1 MTALVG
7 DLDATDIQQLHR
19 LRDRLTA
26 EARRARRDDLLQL
39 LDDLPEVDAPG
50 PLRVV
55 VVGET
60 KRGKST
66 LLNTLVERPLLS
78 PIGVDVTTS
87 CWLEVAYGARD
98 EAEAVLA
105 NPGSPG
111 EPIRRPCDLREVEQY
126 VSLRAV
132 TEPVIGVQV
141 RIAAPVLRDLTIVDT
156 PGTGGLEAGHART
169 TLSILRTADAL
180 LFVCDCK
187 QPILAPEIA
196 FLTEATRRIPTVVI
210 AVTKCDVNPDFEL
223 VVDETRQRVARTR
236 GLEEVPVLG
245 VAAPLADRAATMTNP
260 RHSGQLRE
268 LSGIAPLL
276 SALRRHSSAGSATV
290 RFDNAARVLAE
301 VCRTI
306 VARSDE
312 LVDMLAG
319 NADREQNLQREIADL
334 RAVLGDTPRLAVLV
348 HERLRDLHDKP
359 AEAFA
364 ATVET
369 LRGRY
374 QYEADAGPASALP
387 TLASR
392 LVGDLTAAA
401 VDALEDVA
409 RSSTQVVG
417 DLMRQLGG
425 ADRWPVT
432 PRTAPARF
440 AMGLTPPDNSTRRGG
455 ANLAES
461 AELFTTLLQLLA
473 GPTVLVSVLTG
484 PGVIAASLA
493 IAAGAGWWKAR
504 GGGEAECRGRLR
516 DWVNAATADA
526 TATFRREID
535 DRAQR
540 AESHVDTVLPNL
552 IAGRERE
559 LTRLADELGDIRR
572 SSRDLDTVLAERRAA
587 ADGLRDVEGE
597 VAELVSRA
605 RAARP
610 C

>member
-1 MTALVG
+1 VTALVG
-7 DLDATDIQQLHR
+7 DLDATDVQQLHR
-19 LRDRLTA
+19 MRDRLTA
-26 EARRARRDDLLQL
+26 EARRAGRDDLLSL
-39 LDDLPEVDAPG
+39 LGDLPDVDTPG
-50 PLRVV
+50 PMRVV

-87 CWLEVAYGARD
+87 CWLEVAHGVRD
-98 EAEAVLA
+98 EAEAILA
-105 NPGSPG
+105 NPDAPG
-111 EPIRRPCDLREVEQY
+111 EPLRRPCELREVEQY

-156 PGTGGLEAGHART
+156 PGTGGLEAGHAHT

-196 FLTEATRRIPTVVI
+196 FLAEATRRVPTVVI

-223 VVDETRQRVARTR
+223 VVEETRQRVARTR

-245 VAAPLADRAATMTNP
+245 VAAPLADRAATMTNL
-260 RHSGQLRE
+260 RHSERLRE
-268 LSGIAPLL
+268 LSGITPLL
-276 SALRRHSSAGSATV
+276 TALRRHSSAGSATV

-301 VCRTI
+301 VCRTL

-312 LVDMLAG
+312 LVEMLAG
-319 NADREQNLQREIADL
+319 NKDREQDLQREIARL
-334 RAVLGDTPRLAVLV
+334 RAVLGDSSRLTVLV

-359 AEAFA
+359 AAAFA

-369 LRGRY
+369 LRDRY
-374 QYEADAGPASALP
+374 RHEAEAGPASALP

-392 LVGDLTAAA
+392 LVGDMTAAA

-409 RSSTQVVG
+409 RKSTQVVG
-417 DLMRQLGG
+417 DLVRQLGG

-440 AMGLTPPDNSTRRGG
+440 AIGLAPPDPSTRRSG
-455 ANLAES
+455 ADLAES

-473 GPTVLVSVLTG
+473 GPTVLVSVIGG
-484 PGVIAASLA
+484 PGVVAASLA

-504 GGGEAECRGRLR
+504 GGGESDRRGQLR
-516 DWVNAATADA
+516 DWVDAAAADA
-526 TATFRREID
+526 VATFRREID
-535 DRAQR
+535 DRVQR

-559 LTRLADELGDIRR
+559 LTRLADELADIRR
-572 SSRDLDTVLAERRAA
+572 SGRDLDAALAERRAA
-587 ADGLRDVEGE
+587 ADGLRDVERE